1 MISILV
7 ISITDDFCGKFIIGQ
22 VENCLILTPRYA
34 YYVYIYIYIMYIFF
48 NKKTEWQHFD
58 GNH

>member
-1 MISILV
+1 M